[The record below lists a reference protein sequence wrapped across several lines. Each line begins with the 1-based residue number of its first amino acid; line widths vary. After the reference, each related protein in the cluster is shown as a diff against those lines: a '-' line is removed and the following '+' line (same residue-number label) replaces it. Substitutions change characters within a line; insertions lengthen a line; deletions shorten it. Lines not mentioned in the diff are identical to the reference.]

1 MAGFNLD
8 FENTFEGFAK
18 IDDGIYEVVIDSA
31 VEDATQGGSEYTN
44 FQMTIR
50 NDLDQPAKG
59 QKIWERIWKA
69 KATGTYSMMMFN
81 TIGKASGL
89 QSGKTYNNFQE
100 LLDDYRGKPVQV
112 FVKNETSEYN
122 GKTYENLNVKQW
134 KQTAFPNVQH
144 QYKKNDGGQ
153 PNNNQAANN
162 GGAIDI
168 SDDDLPF

>member
-31 VEDATQGGSEYTN
+31 VEDATQSGSEFTN

-50 NDLDQPAKG
+50 NDLDQPFKG
-59 QKIWERIWKA
+59 QKIWERVWKT
-69 KATGTYSMMMFN
+69 KATGKYNMMMFN
-81 TIGKASGL
+81 TIGKAAGL
-89 QSGKTYNNFQE
+89 QSGKTYNNFDE

-112 FVKNETSEYN
+112 FVKNEKSTGN
-122 GKTYENLNVKQW
+122 DGKEYENLNVKQW

-144 QYKKNDGGQ
+144 QYKGKDQ
-153 PNNNQAANN
+153 
-162 GGAIDI
+162 GGAPMNDAPNI
-168 SDDDLPF
+168 SENDLPF